1 MGQYN
6 KEHFPINM
14 CIVPFIT
21 FHLTYLLL
29 FNYHLSRA
37 DVHIADW
44 DHDHHH
50 THAEKWEGT
59 CRVGKKQSPINIV
72 SNETLKEKWGQP
84 FVFHG
89 YEKRIPMHTKNN
101 RHSVLVEMDENSH
114 EDIWIRGGG
123 LGESKFKFAQLH
135 FHWGSTNDQGSEHTI
150 DGVAAP
156 MEMHIVHWNLDV
168 GDNIKEATEKDSYN
182 SFEVLGVL
190 YKIGKENKNYDNLFN
205 AARKVSKE
213 NTKSTIKKG
222 TRIKDLL
229 PEDTNAFYRYRGSL
243 STPPCNEIVMWTIFK
258 EPVEIS
264 QSQIDIM
271 RKAYYHR
278 DNETEV
284 RDISNNYRSVQKVHK
299 REVLEVDTHVIHSE
313 CSLRSKYKTA
323 SNPKG
328 FGTAFRSGSI
338 TMNKNKFE
346 LLSFFILTSFLYRQI
361 KFWL

>member
-1 MGQYN
+1 
-6 KEHFPINM
+6 
-14 CIVPFIT
+14 
-21 FHLTYLLL
+21 LTYLLL

-168 GDNIKEATEKDSYN
+168 GENIKEATEKDAYN

-190 YKIGKENKNYDNLFN
+190 YKIGKENKNYDNLFRSAKN
-205 AARKVSKE
+205 VAKE
-213 NTKSTIKKG
+213 NTNSTILKG
-222 TRIKDLL
+222 IRLKDLL
-229 PEDTNAFYRYRGSL
+229 PADTNAFYRYQGSL
-243 STPPCNEIVMWTIFK
+243 TTPPCNEIVMWTIFK
-258 EPVEIS
+258 EPIEIS
-264 QSQIDIM
+264 QEQVDIM
-271 RKAYYHR
+271 RKVYYHR
-278 DNETEV
+278 KGENEV
-284 RDISNNYRSVQKVHK
+284 RDISNNYRSTQVVHK

-313 CSLRSKYKTA
+313 CALKGSEKYKIA
-323 SNPKG
+323 DNPKG
-328 FGTAFRSGSI
+328 FGLSAIRSGSSSI
-338 TMNKNKFE
+338 NDRFFRNKSFNLMNFII
-346 LLSFFILTSFLYRQI
+346 LLSLLFRRNIA
-361 KFWL
+361 